1 VFLPLLVENKYSF
14 YSSGRLTDINH
25 GEKIIRSPGQ
35 IYGEISFNSLV
46 PRNHIDIGI
55 ICTKANFLEAG
66 GFSFDYNCFQDWN
79 LVLKLVSKY
88 GNGIKIKK
96 HSYVVNE
103 DVNLKR
109 ITNQANRAIGYMKI
123 INDFD
128 GHLSYTQK
136 LLLVYE
142 SNSLMKKFT
151 FLDFLSIFASII
163 SMNLM
168 PIKGALKKFIN
179 D

>member
-1 VFLPLLVENKYSF
+1 
-14 YSSGRLTDINH
+14 
-25 GEKIIRSPGQ
+25 
-35 IYGEISFNSLV
+35 
-46 PRNHIDIGI
+46 
-55 ICTKANFLEAG
+55 LEAG